1 LPFATRFVAAI
12 FLFSALCGPATSQ
25 ETPPQPLTPQ
35 QIHQVNKVRKFL
47 ALFDAGTGLDVQV
60 NSGFHYTGRL
70 GQVGTTSFTLNDAVN
85 NKPQAIDY
93 LDVKR
98 VKPNRKD
105 YMSQQLAKTAKGLP
119 NNVVAPLIIVAAVIV
134 LWVVVK

>member
-1 LPFATRFVAAI
+1 LPLATRIVAAI
-12 FLFSALCGPATSQ
+12 LLFSALCGSATGQ
-25 ETPPQPLTPQ
+25 QPPPLTPQ
-35 QIHQVNKVRKFL
+35 QVHQVNKVRKFL
-47 ALFDAGTGLDVQV
+47 ALFDAGTRLDVQV

-70 GQVGTTSFTLNDAVN
+70 GQLGSTSFALTDAVT

-105 YMSQQLAKTAKGLP
+105 YMSQQLAKSVKPLP
-119 NNVVAPLIIVAAVIV
+119 TIGVCVVIILVVLLIV
-134 LWVVVK
+134 LVA

>member
-1 LPFATRFVAAI
+1 M
-12 FLFSALCGPATSQ
+12 LFRS
-25 ETPPQPLTPQ
+25 
-35 QIHQVNKVRKFL
+35 FL
-47 ALFDAGTGLDVQV
+47 ALFDAGTRLDVLV

-70 GQVGTTSFTLNDAVN
+70 GQMGSTSFTLIDAVT

-105 YMSQQLAKTAKGLP
+105 YMSQQLAKSVKPLP
-119 NNVVAPLIIVAAVIV
+119 AIAVCVVIIIVVLAIVVAV
-134 LWVVVK
+134 

>member
-1 LPFATRFVAAI
+1 MPRAIRIFAAMV
-12 FLFSALCGPATSQ
+12 LFSVLCGSAAGQ
-25 ETPPQPLTPQ
+25 EPQPLTQQ

-47 ALFDAGTGLDVQV
+47 ALFDAGTRLDVRV

-70 GQVGTTSFTLNDAVN
+70 GEMGTTSFTLIDAATK
-85 NKPQAIDY
+85 KPQAIDY

-105 YMSQQLAKTAKGLP
+105 YMSQQLAKSVTPLP
-119 NNVVAPLIIVAAVIV
+119 TILICTLIF
-134 LWVVVK
+134 VVVIFLLVVT

>member
-1 LPFATRFVAAI
+1 MPFVLRI
-12 FLFSALCGPATSQ
+12 FTAMVLFSALCGPATGQ
-25 ETPPQPLTPQ
+25 QPQPLTQQ

-47 ALFDAGTGLDVQV
+47 DLFDAGTRLDVQV
-60 NSGFHYTGRL
+60 NSGSHYNGRL
-70 GQVGTTSFTLNDAVN
+70 GQMGSTSFTLIVAVT

-105 YMSQQLAKTAKGLP
+105 YATQQLVKTAKGLP
-119 NNVVAPLIIVAAVIV
+119 KDLAIALIVVA
-134 LWVVVK
+134 VVVVVILL